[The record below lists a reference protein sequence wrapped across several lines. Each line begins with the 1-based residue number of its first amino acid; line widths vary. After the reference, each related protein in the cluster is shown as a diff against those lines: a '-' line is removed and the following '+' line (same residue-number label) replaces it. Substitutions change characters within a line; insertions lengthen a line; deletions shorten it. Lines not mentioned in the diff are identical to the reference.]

1 MAAAPN
7 QTEQRDG
14 QRPHVGEHRWRL
26 EVAVGAELAETHED
40 LNHHLE
46 PLMIQILIRSIGGA
60 LEQGAQTA
68 EGLLVGGGGGGGV
81 WRSHMGGGRKPRV

>member
-1 MAAAPN
+1 M
-7 QTEQRDG
+7 
-14 QRPHVGEHRWRL
+14 
-26 EVAVGAELAETHED
+26 GAELAETHED

-68 EGLLVGGGGGGGV
+68 EGLLVGGGGGGGALTQ
-81 WRSHMGGGRKPRV
+81 GGGGKTKGVASRKRTVRRMLRCDACTE